1 MRNNI
6 GSIFFLVFVLFFA
19 SCRTLSDSQIST
31 IKLYASANAAAAKGV
46 IETRTT
52 LNSLQNEMQAL
63 NKSTLWDPDQKA
75 SKHLEDYIRIISER
89 DSILILFQEAFTTL
103 EKYSELLLAV
113 LDEEYGKEL
122 SDKTEKMADHADSLI
137 SSINTLANTEFK
149 IGLGFWIKKFFDTGA
164 KKVLKRKRYSIMKSG
179 IVEGFNPMDS
189 IYNFYTGIAYKNDLS
204 EWHDLQTSI
213 PREFDK
219 LAETILN
226 DSSGTFTALT
236 FYKEL
241 QPVYQKI
248 QAKNIKLS
256 AHISNTAE
264 LIKAL
269 QPVYKSLKDSFAN
282 DKGESV
288 SIELI
293 SKLKSALKKYKVSN
307 QHLNL

>member
-75 SKHLEDYIRIISER
+75 SKHLEDYIRIVSER